1 MPRVNWEAHEVLRIV
16 ANYEF
21 YHRAIQNIKD
31 AKRFGISYDG
41 WQKVAE
47 EALSDM
53 QKLGLPKGTVLLSSA
68 NVLPRG
74 DLSRMRDL

>member
-53 QKLGLPKGTVLLSSA
+53 QKLELPKEVIKSIKA
-68 NVLPRG
+68 PY
-74 DLSRMRDL
+74 